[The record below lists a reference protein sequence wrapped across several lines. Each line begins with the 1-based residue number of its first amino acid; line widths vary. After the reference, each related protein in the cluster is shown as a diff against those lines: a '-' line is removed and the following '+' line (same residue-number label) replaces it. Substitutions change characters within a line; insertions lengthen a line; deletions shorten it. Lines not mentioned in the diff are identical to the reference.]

1 MKGKGQKIKYTE
13 REREEKRNRGEIE
26 GKREGV

>member
-26 GKREGV
+26 GKRGGV